1 MIPRRGAARAHD
13 YRGGQL
19 LALLFVAVVVPSACV
34 LWFMNEAVTNEA
46 AAARRPVVEA
56 YRGQLRL
63 LRGRLN
69 AYWQSSAAELETKLT
84 RSGTVNFRLL
94 VSNGGPDSV
103 VVLGPDG
110 APAYPTLALRATS
123 RAGAGSTAA
132 RAAQVMVREH
142 VRARDTRAA
151 IDAIHRHFLSGPA
164 ARGF

>member
-1 MIPRRGAARAHD
+1 MIPRRGAARARD

-69 AYWQSSAAELETKLT
+69 AYWQSNAAELESKLT
-84 RSGTVNFRLL
+84 RSAAESFRLL
-94 VSNGGPDSV
+94 VTNGGPDSV

-110 APAYPTLALRATS
+110 AAAYPSLTRSSGGAT
-123 RAGAGSTAA
+123 
-132 RAAQVMVREH
+132 
-142 VRARDTRAA
+142 
-151 IDAIHRHFLSGPA
+151 
-164 ARGF
+164 